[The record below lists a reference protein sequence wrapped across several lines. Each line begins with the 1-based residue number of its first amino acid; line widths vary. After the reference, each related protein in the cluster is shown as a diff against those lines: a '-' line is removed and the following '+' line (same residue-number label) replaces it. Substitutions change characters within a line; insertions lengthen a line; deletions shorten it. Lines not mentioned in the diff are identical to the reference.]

1 MPTIRTRQI
10 TSFLALQ
17 KYSHRRKHS
26 HAGNLSH
33 LSAHKSKR
41 EPARNPESLGAGRE
55 GMNELG
61 GGGGTG
67 VSGGG
72 RCSTGARKC
81 VGESGASSSAS
92 EKNTKQ
98 RSAQEARCLFFALS
112 LAHTHIHTREP
123 FSLLSSLVAS
133 PSSSSPP
140 RLPSC
145 CSLATLACCCSLRF
159 LSLSVALSLL
169 LVVRTRH
176 TSSSSLTHVYLRRV
190 ACLGRDDSYSLASES
205 QDWNNQWR
213 QRCNLH

>member
-98 RSAQEARCLFFALS
+98 RSALRRPVVSSSPSRSPTRTYIRASPS
-112 LAHTHIHTREP
+112 L
-123 FSLLSSLVAS
+123 FSLLSW
-133 PSSSSPP
+133 PP
-140 RLPSC
+140 RPHLHHHDFHH
-145 CSLATLACCCSLRF
+145 A
-159 LSLSVALSLL
+159 AL
-169 LVVRTRH
+169 
-176 TSSSSLTHVYLRRV
+176 
-190 ACLGRDDSYSLASES
+190 
-205 QDWNNQWR
+205 
-213 QRCNLH
+213 

>member
-10 TSFLALQ
+10 TSFLTLQ

-33 LSAHKSKR
+33 SSAHKSKR
-41 EPARNPESLGAGRE
+41 EPGEQGTRRVWEPGVRGHERVGWWRR
-55 GMNELG
+55 
-61 GGGGTG
+61 GGTG

-112 LAHTHIHTREP
+112 LAHTHIHARALL
-123 FSLLSSLVAS
+123 SLLSW
-133 PSSSSPP
+133 PP
-140 RLPSC
+140 RPHLHHHDFHH
-145 CSLATLACCCSLRF
+145 A
-159 LSLSVALSLL
+159 AL
-169 LVVRTRH
+169 
-176 TSSSSLTHVYLRRV
+176 
-190 ACLGRDDSYSLASES
+190 
-205 QDWNNQWR
+205 
-213 QRCNLH
+213 

>member
-10 TSFLALQ
+10 TSFLTLQ

-33 LSAHKSKR
+33 SSAHKSKR

-98 RSAQEARCLFFALS
+98 RSALRRPVVS
-112 LAHTHIHTREP
+112 SSPSRSPTHTYTREP
-123 FSLLSSLVAS
+123 FSLFSRGLPVLIFTTTTSIMLLSSNS
-133 PSSSSPP
+133 
-140 RLPSC
+140 
-145 CSLATLACCCSLRF
+145 RF
-159 LSLSVALSLL
+159 LLLASVLVIISGALAS
-169 LVVRTRH
+169 
-176 TSSSSLTHVYLRRV
+176 
-190 ACLGRDDSYSLASES
+190 LGRTYTAHEIAKLELAHSCVLAA
-205 QDWNNQWR
+205 
-213 QRCNLH
+213 RCLLGT